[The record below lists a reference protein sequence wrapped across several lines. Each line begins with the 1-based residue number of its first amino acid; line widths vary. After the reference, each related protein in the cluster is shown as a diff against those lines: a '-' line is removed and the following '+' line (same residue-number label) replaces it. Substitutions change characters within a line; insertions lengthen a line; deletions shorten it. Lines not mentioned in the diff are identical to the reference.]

1 MREMQGMR
9 KGFHLMPLG
18 WSKPAVQ
25 AIQAAG
31 LA

>member
-18 WSKPAVQ
+18 RSRPAVA
-25 AIQAAG
+25 AIEAAG